1 MRPEP
6 KFSPD
11 AQADVAYAV
20 DYYNA
25 RRPNLGYDFLDE
37 VQALTSLIRESP
49 FLFTLVDAPIRR
61 ALLHRFPYGAFYVPG
76 GSDDSDVIVA
86 VVDLRQ
92 DPDVIRLAY
101 RR

>member
-6 KFSPD
+6 RFTPD

-25 RRPNLGYDFLDE
+25 QRLDLGYEFLDE
-37 VQALTSLIRESP
+37 VERVTSLIRESP
-49 FLFTLVDAPIRR
+49 LLFTLVDPPIRR
-61 ALLHRFPYGAFYVPG
+61 ALLRRFPYGAFYVPSI
-76 GSDDSDVIVA
+76 SDDADVVVA

-101 RR
+101 GR